1 MRSVIVEMMDA
12 LVHSLSSAAAH
23 ADTVAPAGEVWSAPV
38 VGPCRAESTSAAQLA
53 GLAAWFAS
61 YDDPTFWSDF
71 GEEGLAVVFDLPLDS
86 LRSLTASQRQALFG
100 LFLELAD
107 DPVHPSL
114 PELARLAGEPV
125 AVRLARLLQLAAA
138 GGAGRPDPVSQGN
151 GSTQ

>member
-1 MRSVIVEMMDA
+1 MDVMDA
-12 LVHSLSSAAAH
+12 LVHSLSSAAAY
-23 ADTVAPAGEVWSAPV
+23 ADAVAPAGEAWSLSI
-38 VGPCRAESTSAAQLA
+38 VGPCREESASAARLA

-138 GGAGRPDPVSQGN
+138 SGAGQPAPVSQGA